1 MQRTY
6 YEILGVAPDAAPAEI
21 RRQFRELARKY
32 HPDVQRDKEYGHR
45 TFVLISEAYHV
56 LCDPTRRADY
66 DLKLRDQARRQAGAG
81 SGTGAARPPGAARP
95 GPAPGPS
102 AARPGAAGPGAAPNA
117 GTGPAGGRPAAG
129 PYRRAPGPAGSRGPG
144 LPNVALL

>member
-6 YEILGVAPDAAPAEI
+6 YEILGVPPDASPADI
-21 RRQFRELARKY
+21 RRRFRELARKY

-45 TFVLISEAYHV
+45 TFVLISEAYRV

-66 DLKLRDQARRQAGAG
+66 DLKLRDQARRQAGFG

-95 GPAPGPS
+95 GAG
-102 AARPGAAGPGAAPNA
+102 PGAAGPGPRP
-117 GTGPAGGRPAAG
+117 GPG
-129 PYRRAPGPAGSRGPG
+129 PYRRA
-144 LPNVALL
+144 